1 MKGTDIMNA
10 PDSLPPFGI
19 DDENNEK
26 IEVARIRI
34 GRQNHQSAVLGAFR
48 EADRLLGSWVHGAG
62 DQVDIDFE
70 VTFNDGY
77 VFKGRYE
84 FWRKSRRRP
93 SLTRHVYES
102 FLALWQG
109 GGSDMSRYAVTT
121 A

>member
-1 MKGTDIMNA
+1 MKGTNTMNMQSPSSA
-10 PDSLPPFGI
+10 M
-19 DDENNEK
+19 DDDTDEK

-109 GGSDMSRYAVTT
+109 GGSDMSRYAVST

>member
-1 MKGTDIMNA
+1 MKGTQIMNA
-10 PDSLPPFGI
+10 TLPAPSSAIDEPD
-19 DDENNEK
+19 DEK

-34 GRQNHQSAVLGAFR
+34 GRQNQQSAVLGAFR

-93 SLTRHVYES
+93 SLTRHVLES

-109 GGSDMSRYAVTT
+109 GGGDMSRYAVSNS
-121 A
+121 